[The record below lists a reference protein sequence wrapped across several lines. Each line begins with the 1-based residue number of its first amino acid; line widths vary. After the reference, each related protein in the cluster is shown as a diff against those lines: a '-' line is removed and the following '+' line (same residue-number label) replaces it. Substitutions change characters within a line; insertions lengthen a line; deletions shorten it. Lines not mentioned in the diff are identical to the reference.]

1 MMRDRTIRDR
11 GVFWTVA
18 LTGMLTAALSYGCTT
33 LNPYTGEQKVSNTT
47 KGAVI
52 GAASGAAIGAIAGGG
67 KGAAIGA
74 ASGAVAGGAVGV
86 YMDAQERRL
95 REQLAGSGVSVSRV
109 GDSIMLNMPGNI
121 TFNTGSAELRPTFF
135 DVLNSVA
142 LVLEE
147 YASTTVE
154 VAGHTDT
161 TGSATFNQTLSEERA
176 MSVASYLRSHGVSPT
191 RIRTI
196 GYGEQHPVAD
206 NDTTEGR
213 KQNRRV
219 ELSLTPIVS

>member
-1 MMRDRTIRDR
+1 MRKRSIHI
-11 GVFWTVA
+11 GGIIPSVGA
-18 LTGMLTAALSYGCTT
+18 MLAAGCMAT
-33 LNPYTGEQKVSNTT
+33 NPYSGEQEVSNTT

-74 ASGAVAGGAVGV
+74 ASGAVAGGAVGL
-86 YMDAQERRL
+86 YMDEQERQL
-95 REQLAGSGVSVSRV
+95 RAQLAGTGVSVSRV
-109 GDSIMLNMPGNI
+109 GDNILLNMPGNI
-121 TFNTGSAELRPTFF
+121 TFNTGSSDLRPTFF

-147 YASTTVE
+147 YDRTTVE
-154 VAGHTDT
+154 IAGHTDT
-161 TGSATFNQTLSEERA
+161 TGGTSLNQTLSEERA

-196 GYGEQHPVAD
+196 GYGEQHPVAG
-206 NDTTEGR
+206 NDTSEGR
-213 KQNRRV
+213 QKNRRV
-219 ELSLTPIVS
+219 ELSLSPVTT